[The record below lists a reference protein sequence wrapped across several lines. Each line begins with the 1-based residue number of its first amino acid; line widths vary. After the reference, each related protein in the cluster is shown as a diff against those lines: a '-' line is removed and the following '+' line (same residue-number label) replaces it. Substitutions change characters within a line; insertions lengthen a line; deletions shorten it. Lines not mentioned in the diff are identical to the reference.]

1 MAGHGG
7 AGEASHCEFQVNRQ
21 VHERRM
27 RSPKMVRALI
37 DLRRESTP
45 RSSLILSAGLLQ
57 TSSDVMLTA
66 LIFVFFV
73 FFSVRD
79 VSAGCGKCLGRL
91 WVIQAGCRVKQL
103 LSACARRKSAFPP
116 LYGVRKP
123 APLRSSTLLN
133 RDSRRS
139 SIFVS
144 CSLTLP
150 MSLTILSCASCI
162 FCASRI

>member
-91 WVIQAGCRVKQL
+91 WVIQAGCRVKL
-103 LSACARRKSAFPP
+103 MLSAYARGKVGVFTLWSTRTFTPVP
-116 LYGVRKP
+116 LYFAEEG
-123 APLRSSTLLN
+123 
-133 RDSRRS
+133 
-139 SIFVS
+139 
-144 CSLTLP
+144 
-150 MSLTILSCASCI
+150 
-162 FCASRI
+162 